1 MGLRSRALQRLHRWA
16 IKIELHVRTRP
27 LDLFQLCTLLFQHD
41 LTTAGLTAML
51 GATSSSQCLFG
62 GLVKAF
68 DAKMLR
74 GVLAFLNQY
83 SKCRFEQVAIDE
95 VMGPD
100 FLAFL
105 GERSS
110 SMVVGRGEAPKG
122 KPGRKEPAEIAI
134 RSTRVFVVRPEHDA
148 ESPSSPTAFPL
159 VLGGYIFLLDSPGA
173 LRGPG
178 RFVFMHEVGH
188 IAMAGNFYA
197 LRAHTGYV
205 PFFLVAMYAAGQL
218 APHVSVGF
226 VVGFYVWLLRTF
238 LKTAWEVFS
247 EFADAHHESQADF
260 FAFANLH
267 EADRKSAASFL
278 RQYPISDMKL
288 TPAFDEGRR
297 KFLAENVGLIEAG
310 EDRLAY
316 HVVSA
321 DTPFFVWIALG
332 LTAVLGLFMRRQD
345 FVSLAAE
352 MAIMV
357 GTLAYLIF
365 AWWRDRILR
374 GQIEA
379 RLKARRV

>member
-95 VMGPD
+95 AMGPD

-134 RSTRVFVVRPEHDA
+134 RSTR
-148 ESPSSPTAFPL
+148 
-159 VLGGYIFLLDSPGA
+159 
-173 LRGPG
+173 
-178 RFVFMHEVGH
+178 
-188 IAMAGNFYA
+188 
-197 LRAHTGYV
+197 
-205 PFFLVAMYAAGQL
+205 
-218 APHVSVGF
+218 
-226 VVGFYVWLLRTF
+226 
-238 LKTAWEVFS
+238 
-247 EFADAHHESQADF
+247 
-260 FAFANLH
+260 
-267 EADRKSAASFL
+267 DRKSTRLNSSHL
-278 RQYPISDMKL
+278 GISY
-288 TPAFDEGRR
+288 A
-297 KFLAENVGLIEAG
+297 
-310 EDRLAY
+310 
-316 HVVSA
+316 
-321 DTPFFVWIALG
+321 
-332 LTAVLGLFMRRQD
+332 
-345 FVSLAAE
+345 
-352 MAIMV
+352 
-357 GTLAYLIF
+357 
-365 AWWRDRILR
+365 
-374 GQIEA
+374 
-379 RLKARRV
+379 